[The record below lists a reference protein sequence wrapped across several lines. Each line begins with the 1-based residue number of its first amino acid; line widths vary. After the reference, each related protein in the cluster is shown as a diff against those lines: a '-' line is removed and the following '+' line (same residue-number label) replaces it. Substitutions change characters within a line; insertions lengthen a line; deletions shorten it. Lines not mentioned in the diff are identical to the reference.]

1 MSPAE
6 GPLGTVLDVL
16 SAVCLGAGVLLAV
29 VAALGVLRLPDVL
42 TRLHA
47 AAKPQALGVV
57 LVAIGVAL
65 AVRTPA
71 AFGVVTLV
79 VVFQLVTAPV
89 AAHMVG
95 RAAYRTGKVRPDLL
109 LLDELGDLAPG
120 EAPEGGMPEAGAASA
135 DQDADRPAEPG
146 DARPRT

>member
-1 MSPAE
+1 MSGGAV
-6 GPLGTVLDVL
+6 GAVLDVL
-16 SAVCLGAGVLLAV
+16 AGLCLGAGVLLAL

-57 LVAIGVAL
+57 LVAVGVGL
-65 AVRTPA
+65 AVRTPTA
-71 AFGVVTLV
+71 VGVVALV

-95 RAAYRTGKVRPDLL
+95 RAAYRTGKVRHDLL
-109 LLDELGDLAPG
+109 LVDELSELEGG
-120 EAPEGGMPEAGAASA
+120 EAPEGGLPDGCTVREEGPT
-135 DQDADRPAEPG
+135 PAPRSDHGEPRR
-146 DARPRT
+146 A

>member
-1 MSPAE
+1 MSAWSA
-6 GPLGTVLDVL
+6 VLDVL

-57 LVAIGVAL
+57 LVAVGVGL

-71 AFGVVTLV
+71 AVGVVTLV

-95 RAAYRTGKVRPDLL
+95 RAAYRTGKVRRDLL
-109 LLDELGDLAPG
+109 LLDELSELQGA
-120 EAPEGGMPEAGAASA
+120 EAPEGGVPDGCVVRGDGDE
-135 DQDADRPAEPG
+135 DRSDEPD
-146 DARPRT
+146 DARPRA

>member
-1 MSPAE
+1 MSAV
-6 GPLGTVLDVL
+6 GAVLDVL
-16 SAVCLGAGVLLAV
+16 AALCLGAGVVLAV

-57 LVAIGVAL
+57 LVVVGVGL

-71 AFGVVTLV
+71 AVGVGTLV

-95 RAAYRTGKVRPDLL
+95 RAAYRTGKVRRDLL
-109 LLDELGDLAPG
+109 IVDELSELEGV
-120 EAPEGGMPEAGAASA
+120 EAPEGGLPEGCVVRA
-135 DQDADRPAEPG
+135 DEAADRRDEQDG
-146 DARPRT
+146 VRPPT

>member
-1 MSPAE
+1 VSAV
-6 GPLGTVLDVL
+6 GAVLDVL
-16 SAVCLGAGVLLAV
+16 AAVCLGIGVLLAV

-57 LVAIGVAL
+57 LVAVGVGL

-71 AFGVVTLV
+71 AVGVVTLV
-79 VVFQLVTAPV
+79 VVFQLTTAPV

-95 RAAYRTGKVRPDLL
+95 RAAYRTGKVRHDLL
-109 LLDELGDLAPG
+109 LVDELSELTGG
-120 EAPEGGMPEAGAASA
+120 EAPEGGLPEGCVVRA
-135 DQDADRPAEPG
+135 DEDGDRSDEPG
-146 DARPRT
+146 SARAPG